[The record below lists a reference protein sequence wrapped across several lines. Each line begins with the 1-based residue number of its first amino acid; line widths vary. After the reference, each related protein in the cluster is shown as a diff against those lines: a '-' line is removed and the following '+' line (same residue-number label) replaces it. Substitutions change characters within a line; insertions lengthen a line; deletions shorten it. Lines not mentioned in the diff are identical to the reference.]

1 MSRARAF
8 DEAVYEL
15 IGLCHGE
22 EQTRHGAIVTYA
34 FDTLAEADTAKRIID
49 GLLDGPWTGDVFG
62 LGRLTVCNPHG
73 AVVNV
78 GDRVL
83 VRGVEAVN
91 PETWYVRALWS
102 GWARIATLAGDERKV
117 DVEDLIVVA
126 DTDLEPF

>member
-8 DEAVYEL
+8 EQAVTAL
-15 IGLCHGE
+15 VKKLHGE
-22 EQTRHGAIVTYA
+22 EQTRHGAVVTYA
-34 FDTLAEADTAKRIID
+34 FDTLADADDAKRIID
-49 GLLDGPWTGDVFG
+49 GLTGPSWTGDVFG

-117 DVEDLIVVA
+117 DVETLIVVA